1 MAKVYNKI
9 YLEYFIRIA
18 IKVDTGISTW
28 RIWGFYIQCINAF
41 SPRVRAL
48 ATIAPS
54 QQLHP
59 HPRHEPLPAT

>member
-1 MAKVYNKI
+1 M
-9 YLEYFIRIA
+9 
-18 IKVDTGISTW
+18 KVDKSVSTW
-28 RIWGFYIQCINAF
+28 RIWGFYIQCLKKSL

-48 ATIAPS
+48 ATIAPT

>member
-1 MAKVYNKI
+1 M
-9 YLEYFIRIA
+9 YLLGGFG
-18 IKVDTGISTW
+18 VSIS
-28 RIWGFYIQCINAF
+28 N
-41 SPRVRAL
+41 SLSNLLSLRVRAL

>member
-1 MAKVYNKI
+1 MKVDKVYQ
-9 YLEYFIRIA
+9 LGGFG
-18 IKVDTGISTW
+18 VSIS
-28 RIWGFYIQCINAF
+28 NALRNSL

-48 ATIAPS
+48 ATIAPT